1 MRARITRTVNQII
14 KVNNT
19 GGVLT
24 AQSPITLK
32 NQINEIN
39 SIEDIRDVNEIDVT
53 DGATIVYNASND
65 KYEIKHIQIE
75 QVEGANF
82 LNMDGGTF

>member
-75 QVEGANF
+75 QVEGIIN
-82 LNMDGGTF
+82 LDGGTF

>member
-1 MRARITRTVNQII
+1 MRARITRTVNQIV

-39 SIEDIRDVNEIDVT
+39 SIEDIRDVSEIDVT

-75 QVEGANF
+75 QVEGIIN
-82 LNMDGGTF
+82 LDGGTF

>member
-1 MRARITRTVNQII
+1 MRARITRTVNQIV

-75 QVEGANF
+75 QVEGIIN
-82 LNMDGGTF
+82 LDGGTF

>member
-1 MRARITRTVNQII
+1 MRAKISRTVNQIV

-39 SIEDIRDVNEIDVT
+39 SIEDIRDVSEIDVT

-75 QVEGANF
+75 QVEGIIN
-82 LNMDGGTF
+82 LDGGTF

>member
-1 MRARITRTVNQII
+1 MRARISRTVNQIV

-39 SIEDIRDVNEIDVT
+39 SIEDIRDVSEIDVT

-75 QVEGANF
+75 QVEGIIN
-82 LNMDGGTF
+82 LDGGTF

>member
-1 MRARITRTVNQII
+1 MRARITRTVNQIV

-39 SIEDIRDVNEIDVT
+39 SIEDIRDVSEIDVS
-53 DGATIVYNASND
+53 DGATIVYNASTD

>member
-1 MRARITRTVNQII
+1 MRAKISRTVNQIV

-32 NQINEIN
+32 NQISEIN
-39 SIEDIRDVNEIDVT
+39 SIEDIRDVSEIDVT

-75 QVEGANF
+75 QVEGIIN
-82 LNMDGGTF
+82 LDGGTF

>member
-1 MRARITRTVNQII
+1 MRARISRTVNQIV

-39 SIEDIRDVNEIDVT
+39 SIEDIRDVSEIDVT
-53 DGATIVYNASND
+53 DGDTIVYNASND

-75 QVEGANF
+75 QVEGIIN
-82 LNMDGGTF
+82 LDGGTF

>member
-1 MRARITRTVNQII
+1 MRARISRTINQIV

-32 NQINEIN
+32 NQISEIN
-39 SIEDIRDVNEIDVT
+39 SIEDIRDVSEIDVT

-75 QVEGANF
+75 QVEGNIN
-82 LNMDGGTF
+82 LDGGTF